1 MVFGTL
7 TTLDILADNT
17 TTVAQ
22 FGEQALVDAV
32 RQASDL
38 YNQAMQESVADFAVI
53 TSAAQLPYGTGG
65 AMKMQ
70 RLDQFGS
77 PDTQK
82 IPAAGS
88 LGIPLWLTGIAVQ
101 WNRHYVLNSRVNE
114 LLAQLD
120 SAANAD
126 KREINLDFYRR
137 LFTPTNTTGFY
148 DSLETKLTY
157 NLQALLNAD
166 SMAIPPGPTGT
177 TFNAAT
183 HTHYLATASLTAAS
197 LTALIDTVVEHGV
210 TGGMV
215 VYINRAQEAAVR
227 AMTGAGEFV
236 AYVDA
241 RINPAVTATT
251 ANGALDV
258 TNPAD
263 RAIGIFAGAEV
274 WVKPLIPANYQLA
287 FDRGAGSDKALAI
300 RTRSGTLAGDPYQG
314 GFGLFY
320 EDDVHPLR
328 ARALGR
334 EYGVGV
340 NSRHKAAVAYS
351 ANAVY
356 ATPVFS

>member
-7 TTLDILADNT
+7 TTLDIHADNNS
-17 TTVAQ
+17 TVAT
-22 FGEQALVDAV
+22 FGEQALVNAV
-32 RQASDL
+32 QQASNL

-82 IPAAGS
+82 MAAGGS

-114 LLAQLD
+114 LLAHLD
-120 SAANAD
+120 RAANAD
-126 KREINLDFYRR
+126 KREINVDFYRR

-166 SMAIPPGPTGT
+166 GMAIPPGPTGA

-183 HTHYLATASLTAAS
+183 HTHYLATATLTAAS

-227 AMTGAGEFV
+227 AMTGPGEFV

-241 RINPAVTATT
+241 RINPASTSQT
-251 ANGALDV
+251 ANGFLDV
-258 TNPAD
+258 TNPTD

-274 WVKPLIPANYQLA
+274 HVKPLIPANYQLA

-328 ARALGR
+328 ARARSGCT
-334 EYGVGV
+334 
-340 NSRHKAAVAYS
+340 SS
-351 ANAVY
+351 
-356 ATPVFS
+356 S